1 MTEKLVLQPDESHPI
16 TIERSPERIVVTV
29 GGRTIADTQA
39 ALTLREA
46 DYPPVHYIPLADVER
61 SLLEPTD
68 HSSYCPYKGDANYY
82 TILMNGRFAENA
94 VWTYEHPY
102 PAMESIRDRLAF
114 YPNQVEIYEVGDA
127 DDAAAV
133 KEAVLHTDDGA
144 GSSQKEPWAPT
155 VGEPG

>member
-16 TIERSPERIVVTV
+16 TIERNPERIVVTV

-68 HSSYCPYKGDANYY
+68 HSSYCPYKGDASYY
-82 TILMNGRFAENA
+82 SITESEGDLENSVWEYRDPYAPVAE
-94 VWTYEHPY
+94 
-102 PAMESIRDRLAF
+102 IRGHVAF
-114 YPNQVEIYEVGDA
+114 YPDRVQIA
-127 DDAAAV
+127 TA
-133 KEAVLHTDDGA
+133 
-144 GSSQKEPWAPT
+144 
-155 VGEPG
+155 